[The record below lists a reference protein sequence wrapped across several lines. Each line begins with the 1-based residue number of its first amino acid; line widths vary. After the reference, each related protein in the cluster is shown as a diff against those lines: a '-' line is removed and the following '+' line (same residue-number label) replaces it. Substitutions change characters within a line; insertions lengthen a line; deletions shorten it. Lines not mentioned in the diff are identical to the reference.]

1 MKRKLVT
8 LVTLLM
14 ACTLMVCLAYATTS
28 SKTASGYK
36 DKNYVLT
43 ITGSSSVLTAQGT
56 DELAYTVLRNTS
68 TTTMYGWVTVSYT
81 NYINSLGDDNSKS
94 AHSLGY
100 NSVVTVNIERYPSN
114 SLMEYEHYGK
124 LCKYVNGTTLVDE
137 LTYLV
142 KQR

>member
-1 MKRKLVT
+1 MKKRLVGM
-8 LVTLLM
+8 VTVLLI
-14 ACTLMVCLAYATTS
+14 CTLMVCVAYATTS
-28 SKTASGYK
+28 SKEASGYK

-43 ITGSSSVLTAQGT
+43 INGSSSVLTAQGT
-56 DELAYTVLRNTS
+56 DELAYSVLRNTS
-68 TTTMYGWVTVSYT
+68 TTTMYGWVTVSYR
-81 NYINSLGDDNSKS
+81 NYLNNMGDENSKS

-100 NSVVTVNIERYPSN
+100 NSVVTVNIERNPSN
-114 SLMEYEHYGK
+114 ALLEYEHYGK